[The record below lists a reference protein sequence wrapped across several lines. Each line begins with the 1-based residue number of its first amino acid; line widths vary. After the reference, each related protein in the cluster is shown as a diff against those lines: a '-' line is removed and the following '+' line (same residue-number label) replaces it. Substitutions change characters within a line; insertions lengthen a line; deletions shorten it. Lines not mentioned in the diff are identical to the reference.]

1 MLPTAPDISKLLPAV
16 LPAVEVLVPGPEDIL
31 VVLPSELSIEVVLVV
46 RPERS
51 PEEVEVLVVAILV
64 LAVVE
69 PKLVLL
75 RPVVPA
81 VEATPELAPAISV
94 TPKPTPSQPTVDP
107 AVERLRLELQSK
119 NAELEALRQQLAA
132 RAPCEHV
139 ARPDDAA
146 RYQAAIEAQQAA
158 ARDAQN
164 AAAPYQDRLLSPPP
178 YSPPI

>member
-1 MLPTAPDISKLLPAV
+1 MAVRPPLDTATALAALA
-16 LPAVEVLVPGPEDIL
+16 AAAAPGPGSALDRHAEAGDG
-31 VVLPSELSIEVVLVV
+31 VPRGTEGGRAETPAEEQRSSWSPPAP
-46 RPERS
+46 PE
-51 PEEVEVLVVAILV
+51 A
-64 LAVVE
+64 AA
-69 PKLVLL
+69 
-75 RPVVPA
+75 VPA
-81 VEATPELAPAISV
+81 VEANPELAPAISV
-94 TPKPTPSQPTVDP
+94 TPKPMPSQPTVDP
-107 AVERLRLELQSK
+107 AVEQLRLELQSK